1 MNVHRRSVKKQQ
13 GMMLIMLL
21 FLIGLAA
28 VAMVLSSLNANSMR
42 IVRDGKTNDVLAEA
56 KAALIGFSVGS
67 SSMSSHLPNPDMHT
81 GVIAEGGASGSVG
94 ATDISLIGKLP
105 WRSLGLSPLKDGN
118 GECLWY
124 VVSGRFKADP
134 PTAALNWD
142 TQGQINLID
151 GNGNVLA
158 AGLAALIISSGSVL
172 ANQNR
177 SLEDATLVHCAGNY
191 DARNYL
197 DTYDAANAVSGE
209 VNYFS
214 GSANN
219 SRSPNANSKS
229 FVLVNNANYN
239 DRIVT
244 ISVDDLFKPIIR
256 RTDFKNAI
264 DALMDDSEFLE
275 HLAEIGLSG
284 GKGTD
289 EIDCDKAPTP
299 AFCNNWKE
307 MLFLTELS
315 PMSKIELDGEL
326 TSAECSRVFI
336 FSGQKTIGQSRN
348 TEVEKNNPANYLE
361 GENLANFSVPVAN
374 EVDFKGVS
382 GFNSSNPSADIIGC
396 IG

>member
-1 MNVHRRSVKKQQ
+1 MSVHRRLVKKQQ

-21 FLIGLAA
+21 FLIGLVA

-67 SSMSSHLPNPDMHT
+67 SSMSGHLPNPDMHT

-105 WRSLGLSPLKDGN
+105 WRSLGLPLLKDGN

-158 AGLAALIISSGSVL
+158 AGLAALIVSSGSVL
-172 ANQNR
+172 GNQNR
-177 SLEDATLVHCAGNY
+177 SLEDDTLVHCAGNY

-197 DTYDAANAVSGE
+197 DTYDLANAVMGE

-214 GSANN
+214 GSTKN
-219 SRSPNANSKS
+219 SRSPNANNKS
-229 FVLVNNANYN
+229 FILADNVNYN
-239 DRIVT
+239 DRFLYIT
-244 ISVDDLFKPIIR
+244 ADEIFQSIIR
-256 RTDFKNAI
+256 RSDFSAQI
-264 DALMDDSEFLE
+264 TALLDDDEFKP
-275 HLAEIGLSG
+275 HLQNLIVDGS
-284 GKGTD
+284 KGTAN
-289 EIDCDKAPTP
+289 IDCGEIISNADNK

-307 MLFLTELS
+307 MLLLAELPGPASIEIDGMLTPS
-315 PMSKIELDGEL
+315 
-326 TSAECSRVFI
+326 CNRVLI
-336 FSGQKTIGQSRN
+336 FAGTKTN
-348 TEVEKNNPANYLE
+348 TQVRATAANISDPTNYLE
-361 GENLANFSVPVAN
+361 GVNLTAFNDNTADFSGISVFDAN
-374 EVDFKGVS
+374 
-382 GFNSSNPSADIIGC
+382 NSSADIMRC
-396 IG
+396 L

>member
-1 MNVHRRSVKKQQ
+1 MSVHRRLVKKQQ

-42 IVRDGKTNDVLAEA
+42 IVRDAKTNDVLAEA

-67 SSMSSHLPNPDMHT
+67 SSMSGHLPNPDMHT
-81 GVIAEGGASGSVG
+81 GVVAEGGASGSVG

-105 WRSLGLSPLKDGN
+105 WRSLGLPPLKDGN
-118 GECLWY
+118 SECLWY
-124 VVSGRFKADP
+124 VVSGRFKANP
-134 PTAALNWD
+134 LTATLNWD

-158 AGLAALIISSGSVL
+158 AGLAALIVSSGSVL
-172 ANQNR
+172 GNQDR
-177 SLEDATLVHCAGNY
+177 SLEDATLTHCAGNY

-239 DRIVT
+239 DRILYIT
-244 ISVDDLFKPIIR
+244 VDEIFQPIIR
-256 RTDFKNAI
+256 RSDFSAQITALLDDVEFNA
-264 DALMDDSEFLE
+264 
-275 HLAEIGLSG
+275 HLQSLIVG
-284 GKGTD
+284 GSKGTAN
-289 EIDCDKAPTP
+289 IDCDEIISNSNNNTFCKNWKDMLLLAELPTP
-299 AFCNNWKE
+299 A
-307 MLFLTELS
+307 S
-315 PMSKIELDGEL
+315 IDIDGVP
-326 TSAECSRVFI
+326 TSLCTRVLI
-336 FSGQKTIGQSRN
+336 FAGTKTSMQVRATTANISD
-348 TEVEKNNPANYLE
+348 PANYLE
-361 GENLANFSVPVAN
+361 GTNLAAFKDNTADFSGLSVFDA
-374 EVDFKGVS
+374 D
-382 GFNSSNPSADIIGC
+382 NSSADIMRC
-396 IG
+396 L